1 MVKADQPSLMTDFTG
16 LDVAKNNVAGPTS
29 SPNGNTTMKG
39 DLPLASVHE
48 VNDRMENSLY
58 RYFIG
63 KRLAFSGV
71 ECDHLVMVVPNL
83 EGSGYTKETIR
94 IEYERKPPR
103 CSICLIFGHSP
114 IDCPKVIPKRVV
126 NQKDKGKGQTS
137 DADDEAKQSSEGASL
152 PRMTPYVGTSI
163 ASTSCYNKESP
174 SNKGNTI
181 SLSNSFQVLSDE
193 NLIVEE
199 VASGS
204 MATIAGTQEEGQS
217 STHIVDYPDDLG
229 NDDEIEPIDNEMTT
243 FLASNPIGVGYG
255 LKILLEQWRENNLE
269 DHYDPYDDNMY
280 GSRNS

>member
-1 MVKADQPSLMTDFTG
+1 MVKADQPSLMTDFIG

-29 SPNGNTTMKG
+29 SSNGNTTMKG

-63 KRLAFSGV
+63 KRLSFSGV
-71 ECDHLVMVVPNL
+71 ECFVRILIEINACNEFSDHLVMVVPNL

-126 NQKDKGKGQTS
+126 DQKDKGKGQTS
-137 DADDEAKQSSEGASL
+137 DADDEGFIE
-152 PRMTPYVGTSI
+152 MMM
-163 ASTSCYNKESP
+163 
-174 SNKGNTI
+174 GNHWKR
-181 SLSNSFQVLSDE
+181 S
-193 NLIVEE
+193 
-199 VASGS
+199 
-204 MATIAGTQEEGQS
+204 
-217 STHIVDYPDDLG
+217 YPDDLG

-269 DHYDPYDDNMY
+269 DHYNPYDDNMY